1 MPLCVVRAIIRA
13 MTEEEIRAVVANFVN
28 RLRKKG
34 FKQSGCFILLEERAG
49 VYNLRLAKEKGGL
62 FAISYPDD
70 LSEKS
75 ATATCELS
83 GILYYALKN
92 RQRNLKAAHATPR
105 EVRVQNGRKASLE
118 RWGSANK
125 NKN

>member
-1 MPLCVVRAIIRA
+1 MN
-13 MTEEEIRAVVANFVN
+13 EQEIRAVVANFVN

-34 FKQSGCFILLEERAG
+34 FKQAGCFIVLEERAG
-49 VYNLRLAKEKGGL
+49 SYNLHLSDNKGGL
-62 FAISYPDD
+62 FSIAYPDD

-92 RQRNLKAAHATPR
+92 RQRNLKAAQATSKEIR
-105 EVRVQNGRKASLE
+105 AQNGRNAVQK
-118 RWGSANK
+118 RWNSAK
-125 NKN
+125 KSD

>member
-1 MPLCVVRAIIRA
+1 MRRSCYNKDYDWRR
-13 MTEEEIRAVVANFVN
+13 NKGSCCQ
-28 RLRKKG
+28 LRKSFAQKG

-49 VYNLRLAKEKGGL
+49 VYNLRLATEKGGL

-92 RQRNLKAAHATPR
+92 RQRNLKAAHATPK

-118 RWGSANK
+118 RWGSVNK
-125 NKN
+125 NKK

>member
-1 MPLCVVRAIIRA
+1 MD
-13 MTEEEIRAVVANFVN
+13 EKEIRAVVASFVN

-34 FKQSGCFILLEERAG
+34 FKQAGCFIVLEERAG
-49 VYNLRLAKEKGGL
+49 LYNLHLSDSKGGL
-62 FAISYPDD
+62 FAIAYPDD

-92 RQRNLKAAHATPR
+92 RQRNLKAAQATPK
-105 EVRVQNGRKASLE
+105 EVRLAKGRVAIQS
-118 RWGSANK
+118 RWKSTNK
-125 NKN
+125 NKKSD